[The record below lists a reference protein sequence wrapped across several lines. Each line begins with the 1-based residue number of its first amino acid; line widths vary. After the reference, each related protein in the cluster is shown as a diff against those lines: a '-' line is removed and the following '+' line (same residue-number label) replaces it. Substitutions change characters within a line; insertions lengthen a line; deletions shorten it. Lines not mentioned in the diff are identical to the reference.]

1 METLSTEPIDATL
14 TEKEAPRERASTR
27 KRMDVDWQLVKRRF
41 QSGEPVM
48 QIANELGIPAQTAY
62 ARIRRS
68 KWKKPDP
75 QTVQRVIVPAA
86 AKTVAQETKE
96 TVQREVQLMAPA
108 LAAEARRKLN
118 DWFERVLSTTEI
130 LHRQI
135 SDASSK
141 RLEVEEI
148 KSLSSSLE
156 TVDRIARRT
165 FGLDSPTGSASPVS
179 VFSVASPAIA
189 CPIIDVD
196 TLPEATP
203 ATPAASKL

>member
-1 METLSTEPIDATL
+1 MCSSDL
-14 TEKEAPRERASTR
+14 
-27 KRMDVDWQLVKRRF
+27 
-41 QSGEPVM
+41 
-48 QIANELGIPAQTAY
+48 
-62 ARIRRS
+62 
-68 KWKKPDP
+68 
-75 QTVQRVIVPAA
+75 
-86 AKTVAQETKE
+86 KE